1 MNDIGN
7 NTFEKILT
15 VVFLVLMFMSSTPF
29 SIQCYKCKKD
39 GVRSVANRSFADEQ
53 GNNKG
58 YSVYRCHYGHILK
71 IDDKTGERK

>member
-1 MNDIGN
+1 MNNLGK
-7 NTFEKILT
+7 KIFI
-15 VVFLVLMFMSSTPF
+15 VVLIALMFMSSTPF

>member
-1 MNDIGN
+1 MNNLGK
-7 NTFEKILT
+7 KIFI
-15 VVFLVLMFMSSTPF
+15 VVLIALMFMSSTPF

-58 YSVYRCHYGHILK
+58 YSVYRCYYGHILK